1 MLTWLLVSLIIYFS
15 AKDSY
20 KEKNENRKIIF
31 ILSSSCV
38 ALFMFLV
45 PVTQVPDETTH
56 AILAWNIT
64 HDAAKEDSLQ
74 WLAHHQG
81 EVITNSSPEAPAVL
95 NKEKLNRFY

>member
-1 MLTWLLVSLIIYFS
+1 MKI
-15 AKDSY
+15 
-20 KEKNENRKIIF
+20 EKLFLFLAAPCI
-31 ILSSSCV
+31 

-64 HDAAKEDSLQ
+64 HDVAKEDSLQ
-74 WLAHHQG
+74 WLAHHQS

-95 NKEKLNRFY
+95 NMKSLVAFTLKTRFFISSF

>member
-1 MLTWLLVSLIIYFS
+1 MKI
-15 AKDSY
+15 
-20 KEKNENRKIIF
+20 EKLFLFLAAPCI
-31 ILSSSCV
+31 

-64 HDAAKEDSLQ
+64 HDTAKEDSLQ

-95 NKEKLNRFY
+95 NKEKLNRFFTK